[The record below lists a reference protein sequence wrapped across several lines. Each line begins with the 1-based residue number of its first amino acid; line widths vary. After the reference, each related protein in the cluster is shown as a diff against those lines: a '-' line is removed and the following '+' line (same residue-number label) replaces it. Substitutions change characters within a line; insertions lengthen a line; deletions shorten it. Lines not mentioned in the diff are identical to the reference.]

1 VTLTLKSTI
10 RIDLHITPQSAA
22 RTDKT
27 KRLGAAK
34 KPNRKSK
41 RQRMTLLRRRKA
53 EGKAGPGDD
62 LEMDDEEAEMNA
74 EYGHIGDVGFEDEEE
89 VEEVEER

>member
-1 VTLTLKSTI
+1 
-10 RIDLHITPQSAA
+10 
-22 RTDKT
+22 
-27 KRLGAAK
+27 
-34 KPNRKSK
+34 
-41 RQRMTLLRRRKA
+41 MTLLRRRKA

-74 EYGHIGDVGFEDEEE
+74 TYEHTGDVEFEDEEE